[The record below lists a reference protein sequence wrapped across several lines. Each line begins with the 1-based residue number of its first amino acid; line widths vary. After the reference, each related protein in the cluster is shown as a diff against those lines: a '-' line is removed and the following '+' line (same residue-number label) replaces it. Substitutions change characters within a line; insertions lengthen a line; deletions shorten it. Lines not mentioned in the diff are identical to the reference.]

1 MNRPLV
7 PRRILGTRPTILTHT
22 EDPTVRARVQARAQ
36 ERVQEQAQL
45 IDIGLR
51 P

>member
-7 PRRILGTRPTILTHT
+7 LRRILGTQPTILTHT
-22 EDPTVRARVQARAQ
+22 EDPTLRARAQ
-36 ERVQEQAQL
+36 ERAQEQAQEQAQL
-45 IDIGLR
+45 IGIGLR